1 MSYSHGELVQLAE
14 EGRRKK
20 MPRYIDADKLL
31 ARYKERCAGCKETKN
46 YCEHCCDL
54 ADVIS
59 DIEDAPS
66 AQPEITEAQVKE
78 YCEKRWLVVLTFDAF
93 QRLKSAQPERNK
105 GKWKVC
111 GTFGDFLKCSCCG
124 YKKPWNEDVFIFC
137 PNCGAE
143 MEKPN
148 EKTIL

>member
-1 MSYSHGELVQLAE
+1 MDDLISRQAA
-14 EGRRKK
+14 
-20 MPRYIDADKLL
+20 IDAVRELYIQSPK
-31 ARYKERCAGCKETKN
+31 TN
-46 YCEHCCDL
+46 N
-54 ADVIS
+54 
-59 DIEDAPS
+59 DIVYDMAIDQAHDALVNLPS

-93 QRLKSAQPERNK
+93 QRLKSAQPGRNK

-124 YKKPWNEDVFIFC
+124 YKKPWNEDVFNFC

-143 MEKPN
+143 MEDK
-148 EKTIL
+148 

>member
-54 ADVIS
+54 ADVID
-59 DIEDAPS
+59 DIEDAPTVDLV
-66 AQPEITEAQVKE
+66 ER
-78 YCEKRWLVVLTFDAF
+78 KR
-93 QRLKSAQPERNK
+93 
-105 GKWKVC
+105 GKWLDFPVADGLLLCLRCSSC
-111 GTFGDFLKCSCCG
+111 GVLRMGEPLSF
-124 YKKPWNEDVFIFC
+124 FC
-137 PNCGAE
+137 PWCGADMRGGGGNVE
-143 MEKPN
+143 
-148 EKTIL
+148 